1 MVFYAV
7 MIREYGRGEWIVC
20 HSDYEHLSQ
29 RITNH
34 NIPFYEYTNRNM
46 TDKINMKD
54 KITFRS

>member
-1 MVFYAV
+1 

-20 HSDYEHLSQ
+20 HSDYEHLPQ